1 MICPGLPGHQHQQS
15 CQPGIHHGNQQ
26 HFMGNNMLNH
36 PHVMSCRLLPFLLC
50 RICAFN
56 CNLKMCAWSNNKI
69 INWCISVYLC
79 LVQTRSVK
87 CALYFYNICICI
99 QWWRDNF
106 FCIFVLN
113 TGILQCLSLS
123 SCRVPAH
130 FFINFQDACL
140 NDRNLE
146 KLSFC
151 SLLMIALCLAGLCT

>member
-15 CQPGIHHGNQQ
+15 CQPGIHHHGNQQ
-26 HFMGNNMLNH
+26 HFIGNSMLTKPPSYHHILPSIAFYSLSNLYFELYFEDVYLSKWSIDLPILNMLYISTISAFASNEE
-36 PHVMSCRLLPFLLC
+36 
-50 RICAFN
+50 RI
-56 CNLKMCAWSNNKI
+56 
-69 INWCISVYLC
+69 
-79 LVQTRSVK
+79 
-87 CALYFYNICICI
+87 
-99 QWWRDNF
+99 

-113 TGILQCLSLS
+113 TRILQFLSLS
-123 SCRVPAH
+123 SCWVPAH